1 MKWKILL
8 YIVLSIGLSA
18 GICYFLY
25 ITIDQLY
32 RSGQDSSLLP
42 ITDLLRTQVG
52 TIPVAISCFLF
63 LFIIFYMIFM
73 SLLLRRVSRITAA
86 VQKMANGD
94 LTQRIKVSNNDEIGK
109 LEYNINHMAERLSR
123 SIEEERLAE
132 QTKAELITNV
142 SHDLRTP
149 LTSILG
155 YLGLVEQDRYRDE
168 VELRHYIH
176 IAYEKA
182 ERLHVMIEDLFEYT
196 RMSGG
201 APLSLQ
207 PVTVNDLISQLYVH
221 YRQQMEDTGIE
232 LRMNIPDQ
240 PLVAQLD
247 SLKMVRV
254 LENLL
259 TNAMKYG
266 KDGKAVDIVLQKQ
279 QRGIRIEVVNYGEPI
294 PEADLPHLFDRFYRV
309 DRSRGDDAG
318 GSGLGLAIARA
329 IVEMH
334 EGRINVASDRHS
346 TRFIVD
352 LPASS

>member
-42 ITDLLRTQVG
+42 IADLLRTQVG

-63 LFIIFYMIFM
+63 LFIIFYIIFM

-109 LEYNINHMAERLSR
+109 LEYNINHMAEQLSR
-123 SIEEERLAE
+123 SIAEERLAE

-221 YRQQMEDTGIE
+221 YRQQMEDAGIE

-254 LENLL
+254 LENLM

-266 KDGKAVDIVLQKQ
+266 KDGKVVDIVLQKQ
-279 QRGIRIEVVNYGEPI
+279 QQGIRIEVINYGEPI

>member
-18 GICYFLY
+18 GICYFIY
-25 ITIDQLY
+25 ITVDQLY
-32 RSGQDSSLLP
+32 RSGQHSSLLP

-52 TIPVAISCFLF
+52 TIPVTISCFLF

-94 LTQRIKVSNNDEIGK
+94 LTQRIKVSSNDEIGK
-109 LEYNINHMAERLSR
+109 LEYNINHMAEQLNR
-123 SIEEERLAE
+123 SIEEERRAE
-132 QTKAELITNV
+132 QSKAELITNV

-207 PVTVNDLISQLYVH
+207 SVRVNDLISQLFVH
-221 YRQQMEDTGIE
+221 YRQPMEDAGIE
-232 LRMNIPDQ
+232 LRMHIPDQ
-240 PLVAQLD
+240 PLVTQLD

-254 LENLL
+254 LDNLL

-266 KDGKAVDIVLQKQ
+266 KEGKAVDIVLQKQ
-279 QRGIRIEVVNYGEPI
+279 QQSVLIEVVNYGEPI
-294 PEADLPHLFDRFYRV
+294 PEPDLPYLFDRFYRV
-309 DRSRGDDAG
+309 DRSRGDDTG

-334 EGRINVASDRHS
+334 GGRISVTSDRQS
-346 TRFIVD
+346 TRFIVE
-352 LPASS
+352 LPVSS

>member
-42 ITDLLRTQVG
+42 IADLLRTQVG

-63 LFIIFYMIFM
+63 LFIIFYIIFM

-109 LEYNINHMAERLSR
+109 LEYNINHMAEQLSR

-221 YRQQMEDTGIE
+221 YRQQMEDAGIE

-266 KDGKAVDIVLQKQ
+266 KDGKVVDIVLQKQ
-279 QRGIRIEVVNYGEPI
+279 QQGIRIEVINYGEPI